1 MSNILGAAEGQV
13 WPGMLAAG
21 RRFAVIGALAAVA
34 SLGRASPA
42 EARAPLQA
50 YCMPEL
56 ARLSAEW
63 NDIGFGIPQ
72 KPSQMIV
79 YCRFGLTSS
88 GPEVT
93 YMKNQIRQAFWD
105 CRHGNVAAAR
115 ERAALVGERLNELW

>member
-42 EARAPLQA
+42 EALAPPQA

-63 NDIGFGIPQ
+63 NDTGFGIPQ

-79 YCRFGLTSS
+79 YGRIGLTSS
-88 GPEVT
+88 SRRSLIEEPDPAGSAGT
-93 YMKNQIRQAFWD
+93 ATWRQLGSWPHWWAS
-105 CRHGNVAAAR
+105 G
-115 ERAALVGERLNELW
+115 